1 VKPLRQ
7 LVKAGFRALGLSVR
21 RLEQDSRYTLLGLRN
36 RKVALILDI
45 GANEGQFASWISG
58 IFPAATVVCFEPVGA
73 PFAKLSAWAVTT
85 GGRVEAVQVA
95 LGDTEGEV
103 ALEVHVDHTP
113 SSSML
118 HRTET
123 SVSLYPHTEQVKR
136 ELVRQRRLDDV
147 VEELGLLRGEVGD
160 VLVKLDVQGYEDRVL
175 RGAET
180 TMRRSRYC
188 LIEANLDAL
197 YEGQVTFRGLVD
209 ALDDLGFEYRGNIE
223 QAFAPDRHVAYVDA
237 LFERVKG

>member
-1 VKPLRQ
+1 
-7 LVKAGFRALGLSVR
+7 VR

-58 IFPAATVVCFEPVGA
+58 IFPEAKVVCFEPVGA
-73 PFAKLSAWAVTT
+73 PFAKLSAWAMTT

-95 LGDTEGEV
+95 LGDIEGEV
-103 ALEVHVDHTP
+103 VLEVHVDHTP

-147 VEELGLLRGEVGD
+147 VEELDLLRAVEGEI
-160 VLVKLDVQGYEDRVL
+160 LVKLDVQGYENRVI
-175 RGAET
+175 RGGEAT
-180 TMRRSRYC
+180 IRRSRSCIVEVC
-188 LIEANLDAL
+188 LESL
-197 YEGQVTFRGLVD
+197 YDGQVSFRELVD
-209 ALDDLGFEYRGNIE
+209 LLDDLGFEYRGNVE
-223 QAFAPDRHVAYVDA
+223 QAFGSDDRVVFVDA
-237 LFERVKG
+237 LFERRAG